1 MNHIWLLLMGMAL
14 ITFSCRYAFFAH
26 SFELKLPEPVEKALK
41 YAAPAVLTAMWVPI
55 VFIHDNQSLTMD
67 ISDPFLTA
75 GIITLLLAVT
85 IKRTLLV
92 VFLGMAAF
100 MALKLYQ

>member
-1 MNHIWLLLMGMAL
+1 MSHIWPALIGMAV

-26 SFELKLPEPVEKALK
+26 SFELKLPEPIEKALK

-55 VFIHDNQSLTMD
+55 VFMQENRTLTTD
-67 ISDPFLTA
+67 LTDPFLVA
-75 GIITLLLAVT
+75 GVLTLLLALF

-100 MALKLYQ
+100 LLLKLYQ